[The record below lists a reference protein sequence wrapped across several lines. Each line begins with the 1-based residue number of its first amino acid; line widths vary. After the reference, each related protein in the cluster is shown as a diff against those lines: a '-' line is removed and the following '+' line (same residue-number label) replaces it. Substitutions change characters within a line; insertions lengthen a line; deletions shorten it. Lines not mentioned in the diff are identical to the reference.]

1 MGATFHPVAR
11 QNLADDLAQRINDMI
26 QRREYQSGD
35 RLPAITA
42 MATQFG
48 VGAPTLR
55 EALRKLEAVGV
66 VDIRHG
72 SGVYVAAEH
81 GTMLLSNPVFAAP
94 ASKKLLIDLI
104 EARIPIEIQSATH
117 AARNAT
123 PEQVA
128 EMRRLLDRAS
138 ANLDDAA
145 VLNETNLAFH
155 REIAKASGNTVMAQ
169 LLEVLSNLFR
179 EEQRL
184 IMDIHGSRRDD
195 HREHMAIFEAL
206 ERHRDKLAGERM
218 RAHLEGVRDVLL
230 HWDPKKTPVTGAAAP
245 NAQRPPRTAA
255 ASPRHPRGRAE

>member
-1 MGATFHPVAR
+1 MGATFQPVTR

-26 QRREYQSGD
+26 QRREYESGD
-35 RLPAITA
+35 RLPSIAA
-42 MATQFG
+42 MATRFG

-81 GTMLLSNPVFAAP
+81 GTMLLTNPVFAAP
-94 ASKKLLIDLI
+94 ASKKLLVDLI

-123 PEQVA
+123 PEHLA

-138 ANLDDAA
+138 ASLDDPAI
-145 VLNETNLAFH
+145 LNETNLAFH
-155 REIAKASGNTVMAQ
+155 REIAKASGNAVMGQ
-169 LLEVLSNLFR
+169 LLEVLSSLFR

-195 HREHMAIFEAL
+195 HAEHMSIFDAL
-206 ERHRDKLAGERM
+206 SHGRDKLAGARM
-218 RAHLEGVRDVLL
+218 KEHLEGVRDVLL
-230 HWDPKKTPVTGAAAP
+230 RWDPKKTPVSGAAP
-245 NAQRPPRTAA
+245 NGGRVGTMPPLAA
-255 ASPRHPRGRAE
+255 RHPRGRGR